1 MYKRKRNFKTEK
13 PFYILDVI
21 AGIAVLA
28 VLIAS
33 VVTLTRPEGG
43 TVEVYV
49 DGRLEYSYPLNED
62 RTFEVRG
69 GEGFNIVEIK
79 DGGVRVTD
87 ADCKNGLCVKS
98 VAISKNGQQI
108 VCLPNRMII
117 VVRGGNED
125 EVDAKT

>member
-79 DGGVRVTD
+79 DGRVRVTD

>member
-28 VLIAS
+28 VLIAA
-33 VVTLTRPEGG
+33 VAMLTRPEGG

-49 DGRLEYSYPLNED
+49 DGKLEYSYPINEN

-69 GEGFNIVEIK
+69 GEGFNIVEIR
-79 DGGVRVTD
+79 DGGVSVID

-117 VVRGGNED
+117 VVRGGDED

>member
-1 MYKRKRNFKTEK
+1 M
-13 PFYILDVI
+13 
-21 AGIAVLA
+21 LA
-28 VLIAS
+28 VLIAA
-33 VVTLTRPEGG
+33 VAMLTRPEGG
-43 TVEVYV
+43 MVEVYV
-49 DGRLEYSYPLNED
+49 DGKLEYSYPINED

-69 GEGFNIVEIK
+69 GEGFNIVEIR
-79 DGGVRVTD
+79 DGGVSVID

-117 VVRGGNED
+117 VVRGGDED